1 MPRIPNRQKD
11 ILFNSLIQGLDQG
24 TQEALK
30 VMYFKSNLYDEM
42 NQNRELEA
50 LKKEIKQETAEYV
63 LNHIKATVDISE
75 VLQQIEELRKAIE
88 SLGK

>member
-11 ILFNSLIQGLDQG
+11 ILFDSLIQGLDQG

-30 VMYFKSNLYDEM
+30 AMYFKSNLYDET
-42 NQNRELEA
+42 NHNRELEA

>member
-1 MPRIPNRQKD
+1 
-11 ILFNSLIQGLDQG
+11 
-24 TQEALK
+24 
-30 VMYFKSNLYDEM
+30 MYFKSNLYDEM